1 MLAIGGGVADVALV
15 SAAQF
20 LPFVVLALPAGVWA
34 DRLGPQEDPDRVRPG
49 PAPLP
54 AGRGDPAPRGGA
66 TVPSL
71 VALAAVYGAA
81 DAFFA
86 PAFSG
91 LLPSTVTPA
100 NLQPANALRGLS
112 FSFGSVAGP
121 VIAGLLIAFAGGP
134 GGALL
139 FDAATFAVSVALLLP
154 LKARVVEQ
162 AMHEEDPAATTD
174 HFWTSL
180 REGWGE
186 VRSRSWVLGFLVGIS
201 AYHLSCCPRSS

>member
-1 MLAIGGGVADVALV
+1 MRLVCQLA
-15 SAAQF
+15 AAT
-20 LPFVVLALPAGVWA
+20 LL
-34 DRLGPQEDPDRVRPG
+34 LG
-49 PAPLP
+49 
-54 AGRGDPAPRGGA
+54 GGA

-91 LLPSTVTPA
+91 MLPVTVAPA

-139 FDAATFAVSVALLLP
+139 FDAVTFAVSH
-154 LKARVVEQ
+154 R
-162 AMHEEDPAATTD
+162 AAAAAAS
-174 HFWTSL
+174 H
-180 REGWGE
+180 GW
-186 VRSRSWVLGFLVGIS
+186 SR
-201 AYHLSCCPRSS
+201 R